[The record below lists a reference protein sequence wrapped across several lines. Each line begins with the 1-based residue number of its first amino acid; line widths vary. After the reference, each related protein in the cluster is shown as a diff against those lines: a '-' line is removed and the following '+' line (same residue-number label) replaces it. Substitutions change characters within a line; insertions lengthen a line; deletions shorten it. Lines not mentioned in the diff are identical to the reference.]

1 MQSDIITLPVDKTD
15 TNTYVDV
22 VFARQEVHLNRTVY
36 IGPNHQPD
44 MRETLTLYRSPI
56 KNTSTFKGVMRTSF
70 KFTKDV
76 EVLNPVGETIVSP
89 IIIESSF
96 SVPVGT
102 NSADRLEA
110 TQTAGALALFRTVMA
125 GLIDLQSI

>member
-1 MQSDIITLPVDKTD
+1 MQSDLITLPVDISD
-15 TNTYVDV
+15 NNTPVDMV
-22 VFARQEVHLNRTVY
+22 YSRQEAHLNRTVY

-44 MRETLTLYRSPI
+44 MRELLTFYRSPI
-56 KNTSTFKGVMRTSF
+56 KSTSTFKGVMRTSF

-89 IIIESSF
+89 IIIECSF
-96 SVPVGT
+96 SVPVGA
-102 NSADRLEA
+102 NEADRLEA
-110 TQTAGALALFRTVMA
+110 TQAAGALALFRPVMA